1 MSRTLDMIE
10 RVDHGTPAGF
20 ADGCKSRGGCPNHNS
35 RKLLTCYEAA
45 RAHGRY
51 YPLTKLELTT
61 KITRAMVR
69 LARRS
74 DSVGLRDL
82 LEAQTQDV
90 PRVEYSVT
98 AWGGL
103 GSETSF
109 QREGAAAA
117 GLEEQP

>member
-1 MSRTLDMIE
+1 MSHTLDMIE

-20 ADGCKSRGGCPNHNS
+20 ADGCKSRGGCPNHHS

-61 KITRAMVR
+61 EITRAMVR

-74 DSVGLRDL
+74 DSVGIRDL
-82 LEAQTQDV
+82 LEAQNQDV
-90 PRVEYSVT
+90 HRVEYSVT
-98 AWGGL
+98 AWPGL
-103 GSETSF
+103 GTEPPT
-109 QREGAAAA
+109 RTTVPTGA
-117 GLEEQP
+117 GVEELS